1 MKTFNQVK
9 PRHEFAVGDIVCRR
23 TQNGLFLAMIVDV
36 DPPTTFGYRG
46 ATIKALR
53 DDMLPERVGQTW
65 MQSIASLRAVTSPI
79 SELIETQE
87 TK

>member
-9 PRHEFAVGDIVCRR
+9 PRHEFAVGDIVCKR
-23 TQNGLFLAMIVDV
+23 TDKGLFLAMIVEV
-36 DPPTTFGYRG
+36 DPPTTIGYRC

-65 MQSIASLRAVTSPI
+65 AQNIASLRAVTSPS